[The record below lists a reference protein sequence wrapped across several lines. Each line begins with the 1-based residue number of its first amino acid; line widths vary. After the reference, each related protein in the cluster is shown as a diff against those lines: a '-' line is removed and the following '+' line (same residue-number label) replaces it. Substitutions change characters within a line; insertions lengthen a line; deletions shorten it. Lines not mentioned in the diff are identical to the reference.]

1 VRLPLAAALALA
13 LLAPSPVSAQRSYSI
28 DDFNAHIVVNRDA
41 SIDVTETITVRF
53 VGKWNGVYRSIPVQ
67 YRSPQGFNWSLGL
80 ELLSATDGSGNAL
93 RTETSRARH
102 YLKYK
107 MWIPGAEDATR
118 VVILRYRAT
127 NGLRFFE
134 DHDELYWNV
143 TGDEWDVPLGAVSAR
158 IELPAG
164 ATGLRATSFNGTYGA
179 TSQDALVDTTGNVV
193 RLTMTRPLAYR
204 EGVTAVVG
212 WDKGLVRE
220 PSSADR
226 LLAFLATNWG
236 LLFPIPVFAGMHSL
250 WRRRGRDPEE
260 LPVQVRYEPP
270 EGLSP
275 AEVGTLV
282 DERPDMRDLT
292 AAIVDLAVR
301 GYLRIE
307 EREEKRLLGLFTDRE
322 YVFHRVKDRSTWLEL
337 TPHERRL
344 LDGLFEGDARETKLA
359 DLKNEFYRN
368 LPAIKDAV
376 YDHLVKL
383 GLYASR
389 PDKVRARWLA
399 GAGVLAALQVPV
411 AAILP
416 VKFGIVPLPFILGGL
431 ASAAIVA
438 FFGWHMPARTVKG
451 ARLAEQVKGFGE
463 FLRRVEKDR
472 FERVIKTPEMFER
485 YLPYAMALQVED
497 RWARAFQD
505 IYTEPPTWYVG
516 NYHGTFNATRFST
529 SMSDMTSS
537 AGTAMSSMPRS
548 SGGSGFSGGFSGGG
562 GGGGGGGAF

>member
-1 VRLPLAAALALA
+1 VRHPLAAALALA
-13 LLAPSPVSAQRSYSI
+13 LLASSPAAAQRSYSI
-28 DDFNAHIVVNRDA
+28 DDFNARIVVDRDA

-53 VGKWNGVYRSIPVQ
+53 IGKWNGVYRTIPVR
-67 YRSPQGFNWSLGL
+67 YRSPQGFNWTLGL
-80 ELLSATDGSGNAL
+80 ELVSATDGSGNAL
-93 RTETSRARH
+93 RTETSHPLHSR
-102 YLKYK
+102 KYK
-107 MWIPGAEDATR
+107 LWIPDAEDATR
-118 VVILRYRAT
+118 VVTLRYRAT
-127 NGLRFFE
+127 NALRFFE

-143 TGDEWDVPLGAVSAR
+143 TGDEWDVPLGAVTAHV
-158 IELPAG
+158 ELPAG
-164 ATGLRATSFNGTYGA
+164 ATGLRATSFNGSYGA
-179 TSQDALVDTTGNVV
+179 TAQDALVDTSGNTV
-193 RLTMTRPLAYR
+193 RLSMTRPLGYR
-204 EGVTAVVG
+204 EGVTVVVG
-212 WDKGLVRE
+212 WDKGVVRE
-220 PSSADR
+220 PSVADR
-226 LLAFLATNWG
+226 ALGFLAANWG
-236 LLFPIPVFAGMHSL
+236 LLIPIPVFAGMLSL
-250 WRRRGRDPEE
+250 WRRRGRDPDE

-322 YVFHRVKDRSTWLEL
+322 YVFHRVKDRAAWLEL

-359 DLKNEFYRN
+359 DLRNDFYRN

-376 YDHLVKL
+376 YDHLVTR
-383 GLYASR
+383 GLYAAR

-399 GAGVLAALQVPV
+399 GAGILAALQVPV
-411 AAILP
+411 AVLLG
-416 VKFGIVPLPFILGGL
+416 VKFGLSPVPFVVGGL

-451 ARLAEQVKGFGE
+451 ARLAEQVQGFGE

-472 FERVIKTPEMFER
+472 FERVIKTPELFER

-505 IYTEPPTWYVG
+505 IYREPPTWYVG
-516 NYHGTFNATRFST
+516 NYHGTFSAARFSST
-529 SMSDMTSS
+529 LGDLSS
-537 AGTAMSSMPRS
+537 TAGTAMSSMPRS